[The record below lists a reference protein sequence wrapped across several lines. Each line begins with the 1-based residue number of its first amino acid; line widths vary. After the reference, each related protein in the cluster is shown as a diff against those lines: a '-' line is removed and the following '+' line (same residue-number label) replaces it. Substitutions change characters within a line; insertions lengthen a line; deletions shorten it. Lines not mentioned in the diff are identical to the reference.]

1 MRTRARTWLAAATLL
16 LLVGRAQPAGSMA
29 VVAFADDA
37 GAEAAGRGLAAP
49 AAAGLG
55 PAPGPLALARPVG
68 FFLTDRR
75 DDVATEPLARAAA
88 GRRTPTSRALPAR
101 PEALGGERARILLR
115 SLTLPGWGQATL
127 GRRTSTVFFG
137 LTEAAIWGTFTA
149 FRIQSAIRQDNYM
162 RLATIFA
169 GIDLAGRNE
178 EWRRIVGG
186 FSSSEEYNRLV
197 VARDAANIY
206 LQYPESHYQDP
217 EDYYKALKAYRAYIE
232 EHSLR
237 GADAWNWASPEA
249 QERYRGER
257 RYAQRAAQRANTAL
271 AVAVA
276 NRIVSAL
283 HAARVAGR
291 PEAGSRSWWF
301 EVVPAAGPDPTALLF
316 RVRTQF

>member
-1 MRTRARTWLAAATLL
+1 MGIRGTTWLLTAMLL
-16 LLVGRAQPAGSMA
+16 MAGRAQAAES
-29 VVAFADDA
+29 VTVAARADSRAAAA
-37 GAEAAGRGLAAP
+37 GAGLAAP
-49 AAAGLG
+49 AAADRG
-55 PAPGPLALARPVG
+55 PAPGSLALARSSTL
-68 FFLTDRR
+68 FLTDQE
-75 DDVATEPLARAAA
+75 VAAA
-88 GRRTPTSRALPAR
+88 GPRAPARGGQREPRARALPAK
-101 PEALGGERARILLR
+101 PEVLGGERARILLR

-137 LTEAAIWGTFTA
+137 LTEVAIWGSFTA

-162 RLATIFA
+162 RLAAIFA
-169 GIDLAGRNE
+169 GMDLEGRNE

-206 LQYPESHYQDP
+206 LSDP
-217 EDYYKALKAYRAYIE
+217 QHPDYAGYRAYIE
-232 EHSLR
+232 THSLR
-237 GADAWNWASPEA
+237 GADTWNWTSREA
-249 QERYRGER
+249 QGRYRGER
-257 RYAQRAAQRANTAL
+257 KYAQRAAQRANTAL

-283 HAARVAGR
+283 HAARVAKR
-291 PEAGSRSWWF
+291 LEAESRSWRF